1 MRRSLLSSTSICIV
15 IVGSASGEIAKVGV
29 IDKKEDVK
37 VDNLGESGEDEFEE
51 YEAVGDSSDKLANGV
66 EGDGESGGSDV
77 WALDPDRD
85 GSDESLLVTTRGEV
99 LQGGIDETV
108 VGSTLAGIGGGGISF
123 VSAEDTRSTSI

>member
-1 MRRSLLSSTSICIV
+1 M
-15 IVGSASGEIAKVGV
+15 AKVGV

-66 EGDGESGGSDV
+66 EGDGEAGGSDV
-77 WALDPDRD
+77 WAPPDKD
-85 GSDESLLVTTRGEV
+85 GSDESLVVTTRGELLLL

-108 VGSTLAGIGGGGISF
+108 VGSRLAGIGGGGISEKQAHQKVF
-123 VSAEDTRSTSI
+123 RL

>member
-1 MRRSLLSSTSICIV
+1 MLG
-15 IVGSASGEIAKVGV
+15 GSVVASGEIAKVGV

-66 EGDGESGGSDV
+66 EGDGEAGGSDV
-77 WALDPDRD
+77 WAVPDKD
-85 GSDESLLVTTRGEV
+85 GNDENLLVSTRGEL

-108 VGSTLAGIGGGGISF
+108 VGSRLAGIGGGGISF
-123 VSAEDTRSTSI
+123 VSARRTSAGKKRVFRL